1 MRTFIIA
8 IALTMALPLA
18 AQPYRWVDADGRVQ
32 YSDRP
37 PAGST
42 KAAPVKNTVGSVTG
56 SGTANGGNP
65 PATPQSSAEQE
76 RAFRK
81 RLADREDSAKKQAEL
96 DSERRR
102 KADACDQAKRAL
114 VGLEQSGR
122 QVRFQPNG
130 ERTYLSEP
138 EIDAEKEKARSAIA
152 TACK

>member
-1 MRTFIIA
+1 MRTLLIIA
-8 IALTMALPLA
+8 ALALAQPLA

-37 PAGST
+37 PASNS

-56 SGTANGGNP
+56 SGATSGANAA
-65 PATPQSSAEQE
+65 PAPKSVAEQE
-76 RAFRK
+76 QAFRK
-81 RLADREDSAKKQAEL
+81 RLADREEGARKQAEL
-96 DSERRR
+96 DAERRR

-122 QVRFQPNG
+122 QVRFEPNG

-138 EIDAEKEKARSAIA
+138 EVESEKQKARSAVA
-152 TACK
+152 SACK